1 MKSAQEA
8 LLAQRSA
15 HQRRLDELVIQ
26 RATIGIATPPEINT
40 EIEDISA
47 EISKIDSSLEAL
59 ERFKSLRAASDINPY
74 LDRRDSEY
82 QQHIMVA
89 TVMAMVA
96 EFATLTK
103 NVENRFAKQDKLLI
117 VFGLTMGLFMIAIMF
132 IVGFRFT

>member
-1 MKSAQEA
+1 MKSAHEA

-15 HQRRLDELVIQ
+15 HQRRLDALIIQ
-26 RATIGIATPPEINT
+26 RATIGITTPPEVNT
-40 EIEDISA
+40 EIEDITA
-47 EISKIDSSLEAL
+47 EILKIDSSLEAL
-59 ERFKSLRAASDINPY
+59 ERFKNLRAASDVNPF

-103 NVENRFAKQDKLLI
+103 NVEQRFAKQDKLLI
-117 VFGLTMGLFMIAIMF
+117 VFGCTMGLFMVAIMI
-132 IVGFRFT
+132 IVGNI